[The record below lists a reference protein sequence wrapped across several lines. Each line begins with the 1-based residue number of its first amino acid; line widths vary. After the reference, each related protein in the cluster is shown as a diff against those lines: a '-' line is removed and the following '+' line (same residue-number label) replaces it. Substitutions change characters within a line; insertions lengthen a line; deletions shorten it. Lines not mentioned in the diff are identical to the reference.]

1 MSEPLP
7 LSDELSTA
15 LSSLERSRQLLRDDP
30 LAYYKE
36 AADQKNKK
44 AYYASL
50 SKVMTP
56 KERFHALNALI
67 EATHTTQPPYKPS
80 VELYPWI
87 DLHPDGALHSIYS
100 DERMDP
106 EAVIRADVEMLQ
118 KLQHSLASLPPEDF
132 MLPPERF
139 AEKLERLAAKFP
151 FNCEH
156 AVPQGWFA
164 KREPM
169 RGDLHHLFACEPN
182 CNAFRGSLPF
192 FDFKIANEGS
202 RERCGRRDRARFEPA
217 AGKGAVARVVL
228 YFFLRYPGA
237 LKKYQESQLKTLLA
251 WNRDFSVS
259 LYERHRN
266 AAIQERQG
274 NRNPL
279 IDYPEWAE
287 RLDFSVG
294 F

>member
-1 MSEPLP
+1 MSEHRD
-7 LSDELSTA
+7 LSPSDDLNTA
-15 LSSLERSRQLLRDDP
+15 LDSLKHSRQLLREDP
-30 LAYYKE
+30 YAYYNE
-36 AADQKNKK
+36 AADNKNKK

-50 SKVMTP
+50 SAVMTP

-100 DERMDP
+100 GEHLDP
-106 EAVIRADVEMLQ
+106 EVLIRADIELLQRSFALTPEELML
-118 KLQHSLASLPPEDF
+118 SPE
-132 MLPPERF
+132 LR
-139 AEKLERLAAKFP
+139 AERLEFFAITLP

-164 KREPM
+164 KHEPM
-169 RGDLHHLFACEPN
+169 RGDLHHLFACEPD

-192 FDFKIANEGS
+192 FDFKITKEGT
-202 RERCGRRDRARFEPA
+202 REHCGRRDRTRFEPT

-228 YFFLRYPGA
+228 YFFLRYPGV
-237 LKKYQESQLKTLLA
+237 LEKYQESQLKTLLA
-251 WNRDFSVS
+251 WNRNSLVS
-259 LYERHRN
+259 LYEKHRN
-266 AAIQERQG
+266 ASIQARQG

-287 RLDFSVG
+287 KIDFSVG